1 MIEEIFA
8 KWGNDL
14 NQSYVSLL
22 EDLLNDGLS
31 RHQRDDD
38 LSYGRRTFDAQTV
51 RPAFLPFHL
60 YGQLA
65 STKLG
70 LEALIRHPDIHEML
84 GHVANASDKHWNVLK
99 KSIWGV
105 ANVCTSYEGTDYLYR
120 YLSFGT
126 IFGPFLIHFIH
137 FWYI

>member
-8 KWGNDL
+8 KWSKDL

-22 EDLLNDGLS
+22 EDLLSDGLS

-70 LEALIRHPDIHEML
+70 LEVLIRHPDIHEML
-84 GHVANASDKHWNVLK
+84 GYIANASDKNWSALK
-99 KSIWGV
+99 RSIWGV
-105 ANVCTSYEGTDYLYR
+105 ANVCTSYEGACFVDR
-120 YLSFGT
+120 EGGIES
-126 IFGPFLIHFIH
+126 LIKISEESRVLR
-137 FWYI
+137 